1 MLSSL
6 RPSEP
11 TDLTELSVFLRQT
24 KRQAALPASLPEPF
38 LLSVARDLR
47 NFEKEQERDEAF
59 SEDSNHLAAP
69 LMLVFSLM
77 LSASR
82 RKQTSEELLI
92 NESNVLASL
101 RVYQWAVEREIVTR
115 ITGINGENDEHI
127 LLDALRAAPEH

>member
-1 MLSSL
+1 
-6 RPSEP
+6 
-11 TDLTELSVFLRQT
+11 
-24 KRQAALPASLPEPF
+24 
-38 LLSVARDLR
+38 
-47 NFEKEQERDEAF
+47 
-59 SEDSNHLAAP
+59 
-69 LMLVFSLM
+69 MLVFSLM